1 MNREETG
8 RWDAAEHEGEG
19 YAVGNCRPP
28 VEHQFRKGQS
38 GNPAG
43 RPRATGAPGDRLRG
57 SDEPTRGMI
66 LDEAYRMVPVEIDGK
81 TVEMRMGQAVM
92 RSLALAALNGNPTA
106 MRRWTELV
114 RQAEADQRLAQVAI
128 YNVFERDAQQKEISE
143 RKNERGD
150 ITQFYADDILF
161 DPKACRV
168 IVRGEDG

>member
-8 RWDAAEHEGEG
+8 RWDAAEQDGEG

-28 VEHQFRKGQS
+28 VEHRFPKGQS

-66 LDEAYRMVPVEIDGK
+66 LDEAYRMVPVDVDGK
-81 TVEMRMGQAVM
+81 IVEMRMGQAVM
-92 RSLALAALNGNPTA
+92 RSLATAALNGNPTA

-114 RQAEADQRLAQVAI
+114 RQAEADQKMAQVAI
-128 YNVFERDAQQKEISE
+128 YSVFERDAQQKEISA
-143 RKNERGD
+143 RKGERGD
-150 ITQFYADDILF
+150 ITEFYADDILF
-161 DPKACRV
+161 DPKTGRV
-168 IVRGEDG
+168 VVRGEDG